1 MSRTPGN
8 RAAGLWAPSGT
19 YSESWK
25 CQECGFVVVVKPTR
39 PLRFCPKC
47 GVPIA
52 SGKAGIRR
60 DNTKSSG
67 KKPTSEESL
76 SSNLVAALNDEIE
89 YIKKEGG
96 SRSYTI
102 KNGERISE
110 IAGRF
115 VYSFDFDG
123 DRLETDVPVQLQ
135 IGDSKERIE
144 ADVVSVVGQEITL
157 AVKSALPD
165 NIPKARMFA
174 DPIFILE
181 RLRDCIK
188 SPPQNFNDTLAQKL
202 FSTEDK
208 LKLGRV
214 RSKIS
219 GNLNEF
225 QKSAVERCLGS
236 EVFFIWGPPGTGKT
250 TTISTII
257 SHAFADGKDILI
269 SSNTNVAI
277 DNAISSA
284 EKSIREHSGYQPG
297 DIVRVGVPQ
306 AYVPDSVLPQQI
318 AKDKQQLIDKEIQ
331 ELEKANKTLHNQ
343 MQTYRERIKILD
355 ECDRLTTL
363 EKTQHERLSRTK
375 TQIEH
380 LDQQENTKRDQLN
393 KARSMSSIARKLRR
407 LNIDEIAI
415 ELNRISA
422 QRQSVQ
428 IQFASDERDYRH
440 TSAALQPVQ
449 LKAAGLVKDYFLQ
462 YRREGNKTEF
472 AERLNEAIRG
482 LEGNRARIGEL
493 EKAKSSIEKEI
504 IVNAK
509 VIGTTLAKT
518 WLTAEIMTRS
528 FDLVVVDEASMAT
541 LPMLYY
547 VAGLSGGR
555 ILIVGDFKQIPAIV
569 MADTNYTKH
578 WLRRDIFHVAGVTD
592 LQAGTNLCEMLRI
605 QYRMN
610 PDISKIVSTRIYG
623 GLLQD
628 HESVKRSPK
637 VDKPP
642 GAGFSLILLDTSN
655 LNPWSMTHDESRSR
669 INLIHAELAVYMAK
683 DAIKNGFTK
692 IGIITPYRAQA
703 RILGKRIEDSNLRK
717 YVEVATVHRFQGR
730 EKEVIIFD
738 VSDSKPY
745 HPSRLVSVKNDEENQ
760 SERLLN
766 VAVSRAQDKLIVI
779 GNLSYLSNELGPE
792 ELLPK
797 IIGDCSENG
806 IQLMGEQFLSFPNE
820 TSEQTDSE
828 GIVTYRA
835 ENFYSALESD
845 LTNAKEDIA
854 IVSPFVTARRVAKL
868 EETLAAAVE
877 RGVSLRILAKP
888 PEKQFDS
895 DSMKQSAME
904 GIQSLKDIGARIE
917 LNPKTHEKICVIDNS
932 IVWHGSLNILSQ
944 YESSESMM
952 RFMGESTARQ
962 LLNDVGL
969 RAESLLKPVS
979 FGDLH
984 DGMRGITTTG
994 KIARMGPV
1002 QFRRKRAGPTLKFA
1016 EAVLQADGK
1025 VCNLILWGSETDRLK
1040 VGDDIRI
1047 INGYTRAYNGKV
1059 SLQSGKYGKIELLQP
1074 IKERVRLVDDEEA
1087 DIEEIPSKTME
1098 SKGVCRHCGR
1108 TILAGSVSEH
1118 ETKCAA
1124 ARS

>member
-1 MSRTPGN
+1 MSDRRG
-8 RAAGLWAPSGT
+8 RLWAPSEAH
-19 YSESWK
+19 SQSWK
-25 CQECGFVVVVKPTR
+25 CQKCGFVVVVRPSR

-47 GVPIA
+47 GVPIET
-52 SGKAGIRR
+52 AGESHK
-60 DNTKSSG
+60 TKPSERE
-67 KKPTSEESL
+67 PTADSL
-76 SSNLVAALNDEIE
+76 SSNLVHALNDEIE

-123 DRLETDVPVQLQ
+123 DRIETDVPVQLQ
-135 IGDSKERIE
+135 IGDSKERVE

-157 AVKSALPD
+157 AVKSALPH

-181 RLRDCIK
+181 RLRDSLK
-188 SPPQNFNDTLAQKL
+188 SPPQNFNNALAHKL
-202 FSTEDK
+202 FSTDK
-208 LKLGRV
+208 QLQLGRV
-214 RSKIS
+214 RLKIS
-219 GNLNEF
+219 ANLNEF
-225 QKSAVERCLGS
+225 QKSAVERSLGS

-250 TTISTII
+250 TTISSII
-257 SHAFADGKDILI
+257 SHAFSDGKDILI
-269 SSNTNVAI
+269 SSNTNVAV
-277 DNAISSA
+277 DNAISGA
-284 EKSIREHSGYQPG
+284 EKSIRVNFGYHPG

-306 AYVPDSVLPQQI
+306 ADVPDSVLPQEI
-318 AKDKQQLIDKEIQ
+318 AKEQRELIDKEIHD
-331 ELEKANKTLHNQ
+331 LETANQTLHRQ
-343 MQTYRERIKILD
+343 MQDYREKIKIIG
-355 ECDRLTTL
+355 ECDRLTAL
-363 EKTQHERLSRTK
+363 EQTQRNQLSQTE

-380 LDQQENTKRDQLN
+380 LNQEERNKEEQLS

-407 LNIDEIAI
+407 VNIEETEH
-415 ELNRISA
+415 ELANITARRPNIQA
-422 QRQSVQ
+422 Q
-428 IQFASDERDYRH
+428 FTSDDRDYRQ
-440 TSAALQPVQ
+440 TCAALKPVQ
-449 LKAAGLVKDYFLQ
+449 LKAAGVINDYFLQ
-462 YRREGNKTEF
+462 YRKEGNKAEF
-472 AERLNEAIRG
+472 TNRLNETLRG
-482 LEGNRARIGEL
+482 LETNRARIGEL
-493 EKAKSSIEKEI
+493 EKAKSRIEKEI
-504 IVNAK
+504 IAKAK

-518 WLTAEIMTRS
+518 WLTSEIMTRK

-547 VAGLSGGR
+547 VAGLSSGR

-569 MADTNYTKH
+569 IADTEYTKQ
-578 WLRRDIFHVAGVTD
+578 WMRRDIFQVVGVPD
-592 LQAGTNLCEMLRI
+592 LEAGTNLCEMLRI

-623 GLLQD
+623 GRLQD
-628 HESVKRSPK
+628 HESVKRSPN

-655 LNPWSMTHDESRSR
+655 LNPWSMTHDENRSR

-683 DAIKNGFTK
+683 EAIKNGFTK

-717 YVEVATVHRFQGR
+717 FVEVATVHRFQGR

-745 HPSRLVSVKNDEENQ
+745 HPSQLVSVKKGEENQ

-806 IQLMGEQFLSFPNE
+806 IQLMGEQFLTYPNE
-820 TSEQTDSE
+820 TEEPDTQE

-845 LTNAKEDIA
+845 LTNAKQDIA
-854 IVSPFVTARRVAKL
+854 IVSPFVTSRRVTKL
-868 EETLAAAVE
+868 EETLASAVE
-877 RGVSLRILAKP
+877 RGVSVRILTKP
-888 PEKQFDS
+888 PEKQS
-895 DSMKQSAME
+895 EGESMKKSAME
-904 GIQSLKDIGARIE
+904 GIQILKDIGARIE
-917 LNPKTHEKICVIDNS
+917 LNPKTHEKICIIDNS

-944 YESSESMM
+944 HESSESMM
-952 RFMGESTARQ
+952 RFVGENAARQ

-969 RAESLLKPVS
+969 RAESLLKPVA

-984 DGMRGITTTG
+984 DGMRGITATG
-994 KIARMGPV
+994 KIARIGPV
-1002 QFRRKRAGPTLKFA
+1002 QFRRKRDGPTLKFA
-1016 EAVLQADGK
+1016 EAVLQADGN
-1025 VCNLILWGSETDRLK
+1025 VCNLILWGSETDRVK
-1040 VGDDIRI
+1040 VGDDVRVV
-1047 INGYTRAYNGKV
+1047 NGYTRAYNGKV
-1059 SLQSGKYGKIELLQP
+1059 SLQSGKYGKIEVLQP
-1074 IKERVRLVDDEEA
+1074 IKARMPRVDDEVDVE
-1087 DIEEIPSKTME
+1087 DIPPKSIVE

-1108 TILAGSVSEH
+1108 TILVGSVSEH
-1118 ETKCAA
+1118 ETRCAA